1 MTTDHT
7 PPPEPGPD
15 AGIGD
20 IQADIE
26 RTRESLSETVEAL
39 AAKADV
45 KGRAKD
51 KVAETKD
58 AIAEKAVDTKEVIVE
73 KAQVAQT
80 AARDAL
86 TDNTGSVKP
95 TVPIAAA
102 IAAAAVVVIGVVVW
116 RRRR

>member
-15 AGIGD
+15 AGID
-20 IQADIE
+20 AIQADIE
-26 RTRESLSETVEAL
+26 QTRESLGETIEAL

-45 KGRAKD
+45 KGRAED

-58 AIAEKAVDTKEVIVE
+58 TIVEKASDTKQVIVE
-73 KAQVAQT
+73 KAHVAQT
-80 AARDAL
+80 KAHDAV